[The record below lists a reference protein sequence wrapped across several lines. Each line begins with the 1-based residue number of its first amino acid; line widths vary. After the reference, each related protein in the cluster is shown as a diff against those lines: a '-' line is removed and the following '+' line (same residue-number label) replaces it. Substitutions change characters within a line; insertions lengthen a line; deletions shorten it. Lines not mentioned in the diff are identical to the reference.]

1 MNELLFIDEQTPS
14 YPRLDTFQQALTHL
28 EDDIDNTTNELLRLD
43 RHSRRMQVLLM
54 LYSGI
59 VWIVYVG
66 YCFFALRDAHWDTI
80 TLVATPAIV
89 SPLCIRYGQRLVE
102 WWFKQH
108 QGQAR
113 VKLAWL
119 RARYDSKLNE
129 LKAKVPSDHPLLE
142 LYQTPSQRPGH
153 HALICN
159 FCFAYNGLASHPQST
174 QYVCPKC
181 LKFNT
186 THDAQDTG
194 MIKEEGSIASRVKR
208 RRLKSR

>member
-1 MNELLFIDEQTPS
+1 MNELLFIDEQKVANNTFILNDSCLTNILFIHFSLLMKPS

-89 SPLCIRYGQRLVE
+89 SPL
-102 WWFKQH
+102 W
-108 QGQAR
+108 
-113 VKLAWL
+113 
-119 RARYDSKLNE
+119 
-129 LKAKVPSDHPLLE
+129 
-142 LYQTPSQRPGH
+142 
-153 HALICN
+153 
-159 FCFAYNGLASHPQST
+159 
-174 QYVCPKC
+174 
-181 LKFNT
+181 
-186 THDAQDTG
+186 
-194 MIKEEGSIASRVKR
+194 
-208 RRLKSR
+208 